1 MYLPEDNPGAFSF
14 FVDWLYRSSLPAGHP
29 SYLAN
34 LYHLWIFATK
44 ICLIKLA
51 DDAMDR
57 IQDTCK
63 KYNQFISDELLKEIW
78 GLTETDSMLRSWVI
92 DLKVYRM
99 FENKKPWEDE
109 DDIFYHIKDNRYKD
123 LWKLLQNDFDLFKTF
138 LVKFEYMAQHV
149 DLDFSDPRRDR
160 ENDELYCNYHSHKE
174 ENCVAARSKPK

>member
-63 KYNQFISDELLKEIW
+63 KYNQFISDELLREIW
-78 GLTETDSMLRSWVI
+78 GLTGTGSMLRKWAFH
-92 DLKVYRM
+92 LKMYQL
-99 FENKKPWEDE
+99 FENKERSEDRN
-109 DDIFYHIKDNRYKD
+109 DIFYFMKDNRCKG
-123 LWKLLQNDFDLFKTF
+123 LWEMLQIDFNLFEIF
-138 LVKFEYMAQHV
+138 LCSFEYMVKHGKKNV
-149 DLDFSDPRRDR
+149 PDPRRYR
-160 ENDELYCNYHSHKE
+160 ERDKIYCAYHSHKE
-174 ENCVAARSKPK
+174 EKCVAAGSKPK